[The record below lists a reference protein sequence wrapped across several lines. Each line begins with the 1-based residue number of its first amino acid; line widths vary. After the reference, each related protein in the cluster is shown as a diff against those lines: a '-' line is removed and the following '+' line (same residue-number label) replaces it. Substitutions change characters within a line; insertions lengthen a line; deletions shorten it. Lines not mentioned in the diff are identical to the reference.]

1 MTVYDLHTAEM
12 LCRVA
17 ETKGCNLFS
26 AQERNCTLVVA
37 NKKKIS
43 FFMWQGTGL
52 DHLTDR
58 GLMDLPRLL
67 YCLPHSVII
76 GYKRYYEAIDIP
88 PITAAQSGPNTLGSL
103 GTQKRFF
110 FLIFFTILP
119 FLF

>member
-1 MTVYDLHTAEM
+1 M
-12 LCRVA
+12 LCQVT

-58 GLMDLPRLL
+58 ALMDLPRLL

-103 GTQKRFF
+103 GKKMSY
-110 FLIFFTILP
+110 
-119 FLF
+119 FLFLTLLHSFLFYF